1 MVNEEEPS
9 HLVCIID
16 VAKSKQSFEEICHSI
31 DADSVFLEE
40 AWSVYEKLI
49 QNITL
54 EGDSLHWL
62 TCAYYITYIKTTL
75 LPGQVKAD
83 RPSLHLSNLLG
94 KVKLSLL
101 QFFQKVRSFLEM
113 VKYEID
119 INQKIDQLERNFS
132 VSSIVFEKYLTIFK
146 SIYNEDW
153 IKSLKSPQK
162 GEPLTSK
169 DIRDFCWCLYIQ
181 VKAQYPDISDDLVNS
196 YHLLLCCI
204 DLVFA
209 NTLSSKKLKSSINKT
224 YNGLPEGFL
233 DRDYSA
239 CEIPSILDNLCNT
252 HEGLA
257 IETKVIKRQYLGKFL
272 EDLLKDN
279 VLQGNFEQKTQLLS
293 SKNFDINLKQLNT
306 MYQKRIIKSGEID
319 ERIFI
324 KDDSTLCI
332 GTPTKRITV
341 FTNTDQKA
349 RSQVKKNLQDYFN
362 KAKGFPPETPLTG
375 RQWLSANIDS
385 PCEPTITTSVSKL
398 QELLNGLKASPSN
411 NLKSLFDDQVKAEEK
426 LKSIIA
432 EYSTIFLNAYVKPM
446 ESSADALSE
455 ISDEN
460 INKDFAK
467 TRLHLAVV
475 LFYKILEDFFV
486 EEKKKSAAD
495 LSVLLDQEV
504 FMKCLFTCSLEI
516 VIFSYNSSRVFPWI
530 LKTFDLYPF
539 HFFKIIELV
548 IRGQD
553 LSRDVIKHLSKIEEQ
568 ILETLSWK
576 SGSPV
581 FTAIESH
588 GVPICQ
594 EVAPDHCVSAPMFF
608 ISPTSL
614 RLNKDGVE
622 QSPIISIRDRFSLPV
637 SASPAKRNLFG
648 SSLQNETQSVVSL
661 SSQHFSA
668 SATVPASP
676 KVSAGPLSTVRFPI
690 MLPSPGSSPLRL
702 IAVTS
707 RNVDAQSSVMKPNT
721 KKYGSLGI
729 FFRKLYHMLSMR
741 MKDLCE
747 KLDIGLEL
755 QKKIW
760 TCFEHSLVSNI
771 DMLRDRHVDQLLM
784 CAIYIMSKVTNEDKS
799 FREIMKWYRTQP
811 QASSDVYRRV
821 LIKSS
826 KEKSETI
833 NKVSS
838 DEPAQTKHEE
848 ISLKHEE
855 NTEEIDVYDDLI
867 QFYNIIYI
875 KKIKDFALKFATNK
889 SLLESPSLSP
899 LPISRRQVYS
909 PRKVS
914 KQHEVYI
921 SPRKPTPQMTPSK
934 ILYCFDSDSP
944 QKLDEINAMIKGGTR
959 RKVALD
965 EDESIPAKRLNN
977 GLAKRAQ
984 ELRQEQSK
992 ITG

>member
-676 KVSAGPLSTVRFPI
+676 KVSVLKNH
-690 MLPSPGSSPLRL
+690 L
-702 IAVTS
+702 
-707 RNVDAQSSVMKPNT
+707 
-721 KKYGSLGI
+721 Y
-729 FFRKLYHMLSMR
+729 FR
-741 MKDLCE
+741 
-747 KLDIGLEL
+747 
-755 QKKIW
+755 IW

-833 NKVSS
+833 SKVSS

>member
-349 RSQVKKNLQDYFN
+349 
-362 KAKGFPPETPLTG
+362 
-375 RQWLSANIDS
+375 S

-676 KVSAGPLSTVRFPI
+676 KVSGPLSTVRFPI

>member
-349 RSQVKKNLQDYFN
+349 
-362 KAKGFPPETPLTG
+362 
-375 RQWLSANIDS
+375 S